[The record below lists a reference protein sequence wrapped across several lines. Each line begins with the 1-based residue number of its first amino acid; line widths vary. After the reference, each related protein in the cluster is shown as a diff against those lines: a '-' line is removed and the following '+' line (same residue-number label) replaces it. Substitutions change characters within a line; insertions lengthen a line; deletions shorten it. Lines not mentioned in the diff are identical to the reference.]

1 MTAFRRVKKRLKR
14 TDDDRGGTVCR
25 KSEKEGRF
33 RLSNCE
39 RLQPGRRGGSSSSV
53 RGLDRFELVESE
65 EEEEGKVKVAHL
77 FPQLRRGKEETK
89 CSSVV

>member
-1 MTAFRRVKKRLKR
+1 MTAFRRVKKRLER
-14 TDDDRGGTVCR
+14 TDDDRGGIVCR

-33 RLSNCE
+33 RLSSE

>member
-1 MTAFRRVKKRLKR
+1 MTAFRRVKKRLER
-14 TDDDRGGTVCR
+14 TDDDRGGIVCR

-33 RLSNCE
+33 RLSSE
-39 RLQPGRRGGSSSSV
+39 RLQPGRRGGSSGSV

-77 FPQLRRGKEETK
+77 FPQLTRGKEETK
-89 CSSVV
+89 CSSVM